1 MPLSFPTTLVTMSFI
16 DDDDTSEWSDGE
28 GPSRSWIPDG
38 QSGNS
43 SNLPEPI
50 GTVARSGQLGA
61 PLGIAHLALG
71 AVSAAMSAYQPV
83 RSGKEE
89 SEGLPR
95 VRMLSCLHALFTQ
108 LHDPELADQTRGEES
123 GKRGP
128 QRGERNSCLI
138 TASNPNPK

>member
-1 MPLSFPTTLVTMSFI
+1 MCPPNIVAMSFI
-16 DDDDTSEWSDGE
+16 DDDDESEWSDGE
-28 GPSRSWIPDG
+28 GPSRSWISDG

-71 AVSAAMSAYQPV
+71 AVSAAMSAYQPI
-83 RSGKEE
+83 RPGKGE

-108 LHDPELADQTRGEES
+108 LHDPELADQSQGEEN
-123 GKRGP
+123 
-128 QRGERNSCLI
+128 GEWGRQKCR
-138 TASNPNPK
+138 